1 MGEFKATAELGGS
14 FAQLGSMTTLLDQM
28 NRRIGQIDKY
38 NKNSAGHDEI
48 GKSYHETVDG
58 PTKNLIELMD
68 QVGQVVQK
76 LSENGG
82 HAAKL
87 FTKTDDDLST
97 TVK

>member
-1 MGEFKATAELGGS
+1 MGEFKATA
-14 FAQLGSMTTLLDQM
+14 QLGSSFAELGSMKTLLDQM
-28 NRRIGQIDKY
+28 NTKIVQIGEY
-38 NKNSAGHDEI
+38 NRDSAGHDEI

-82 HAAKL
+82 NAAKL